1 MSVIF
6 IPTDFQ
12 VGFLQLIPS
21 LSRAIDNVYADIILG
36 HLFKA
41 KDYEQLYWK
50 KNIEFKKID
59 PHFIKECESSFL
71 LKNCLSVRNFAGSSI
86 AGLKLFFEMNH
97 VDLILNPV
105 DYTFKKISKYSI
117 GNPGKIIKRSGYPV
131 HDAHTVF
138 EPVYT
143 I

>member
-12 VGFLQLIPS
+12 VRFLQLIPS

-59 PHFIKECESSFL
+59 PHFIKECESGFL

-131 HDAHTVF
+131 HDVHTVF
-138 EPVYT
+138 EPVYA

>member
-50 KNIEFKKID
+50 KI
-59 PHFIKECESSFL
+59 
-71 LKNCLSVRNFAGSSI
+71 LSLR
-86 AGLKLFFEMNH
+86 
-97 VDLILNPV
+97 
-105 DYTFKKISKYSI
+105 
-117 GNPGKIIKRSGYPV
+117 R
-131 HDAHTVF
+131 
-138 EPVYT
+138 
-143 I
+143 